1 MEAGTLISELKRR
14 RVFRALVGYGVA
26 AFAVLQII
34 EPVMHGLHWPNE
46 ILSYVVVAL
55 AAGFPIVVSLAWV
68 FDVKAG
74 RIERTAPVTERF
86 KGAQLALLLV
96 GIGIVVAAPGVIWY
110 LLLRPAAH
118 TRSEEEALRGKLDSV
133 PAASEI
139 RPLPSVAVLPFV
151 NLSSDKEQEY
161 FSDGISEEILNV
173 LAQVDGLR
181 VIGRSSSFYF
191 KGKNEDLRRVGKTLG
206 ASHLLEGS
214 VRKGGDQIRVTA
226 QLIEAAGGSHMW
238 SQAYDRKLTDVFA
251 VQNEIANAVVGKLK
265 LKLLGEQAPITNG
278 RRTANPEVYNQYL
291 LGRQFLHR
299 SSPEAIPSAVRALE
313 KSIALDPNYAPAW
326 AALAHARWYVAR
338 WMPGTAAE
346 MAYRQE
352 SSLTAAEKAITLAP
366 DFADGWA
373 ARGRVRSTFR
383 HDWRG
388 GRADME
394 HALSLNPSDVS
405 TLSAFASDVLIPLG
419 RIAEAIAAARKATEL
434 DPLDGGAW
442 SVLGFSLYY
451 DGALDEARKALK
463 RALAI
468 SPDNDWAAFH
478 LGVAELLADQSAT
491 ALLEFRRISTEWMR
505 QTGVALAQHDLR
517 HQIESDQALGVLT
530 GPLAE
535 YAAYQAAE
543 VYARRGDLDRALE
556 WLDRAYTQHD
566 TGLRWVKM
574 DPFLRKLHGDSRFT
588 ALLRKMN
595 MPVD

>member
-574 DPFLRKLHGDSRFT
+574 DPFLRKLHGDTRFT

>member
-1 MEAGTLISELKRR
+1 VEAGTLISELKRR

-574 DPFLRKLHGDSRFT
+574 DPFLRKLHGDTRFT

>member
-96 GIGIVVAAPGVIWY
+96 GIGVVVAAPGVIWY

-574 DPFLRKLHGDSRFT
+574 DPFLRKLHGDTRFT